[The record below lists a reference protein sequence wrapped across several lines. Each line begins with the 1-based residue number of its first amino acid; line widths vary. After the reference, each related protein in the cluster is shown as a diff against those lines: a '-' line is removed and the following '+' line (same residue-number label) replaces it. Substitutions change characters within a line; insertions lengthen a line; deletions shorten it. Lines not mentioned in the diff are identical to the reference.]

1 MDTSWSHADQ
11 IEAMSMGY
19 LVADI
24 DGTGQLE
31 IQRYDDCP
39 CGFKSD
45 EEALEFVKLAAA
57 FGNDLE
63 MRALKVCRN
72 IR

>member
-1 MDTSWSHADQ
+1 MEWTHADQ
-11 IEAMSMGY
+11 TEAMSMGY

-24 DGTGQLE
+24 DGSGKLE
-31 IQRYDDCP
+31 IQRYDDNP

-45 EEALEFVKLAAA
+45 AEALEFVKLAAA

-63 MRALKVCRN
+63 IRALKTCGL
-72 IR
+72 